1 MDRKKLEEAL
11 EKLHPQSFTWALR
24 CCRGDRESA
33 ADVLQNTYLKILEG
47 KARYQGQSGLKTW
60 LFSIIRFTAIDHY
73 RVQSRRSPH
82 ALEAEEQLLQISV
95 PGTTSMEPSDQQLL
109 LIRALNQL
117 SVQQQ
122 QVLHLVFYQECT
134 IEEAAEVMRIS
145 LGTARTHYERGKRH
159 LRERL
164 TAEIQHKKR

>member
-1 MDRKKLEEAL
+1 
-11 EKLHPQSFTWALR
+11 
-24 CCRGDRESA
+24 
-33 ADVLQNTYLKILEG
+33 
-47 KARYQGQSGLKTW
+47 
-60 LFSIIRFTAIDHY
+60 
-73 RVQSRRSPH
+73 
-82 ALEAEEQLLQISV
+82 
-95 PGTTSMEPSDQQLL
+95 MEPSDQQLL